1 MKNAFPYTFR
11 LATLNDLETL
21 VTHRFEMFSDMGMGE
36 KMDIAAM
43 RKAFI
48 PWVKAQ
54 MEAGTY
60 LTFLAE
66 QDGQVVAGAALM
78 LVNWP
83 PGHLDASP
91 MRGYLLNVYTHP
103 EHRRKGLAR
112 MLVDQVM
119 DECRRRKIK
128 ALSLHAS
135 EHGRP
140 MYEKLGFQNTNEM
153 RIILGAET

>member
-1 MKNAFPYTFR
+1 MTDHFPYTFR
-11 LATLNDLETL
+11 LAHLNDLETL
-21 VTHRFEMFSDMGMGE
+21 AHHRYEMFSDMGLKGKVDLE
-36 KMDIAAM
+36 AM
-43 RKAFI
+43 REAFI

-54 MEAGTY
+54 MEAETY

-66 QDGQVVAGAALM
+66 KDGQVVAGAALM

-83 PGHLDASP
+83 PGHLDANP

-103 EHRRKGLAR
+103 EHRKKGLAR
-112 MLVDQVM
+112 MLVEQVM

-135 EHGRP
+135 EYGRP
-140 MYEKLGFQNTNEM
+140 LYQKLGFENTNEM
-153 RIILGAET
+153 RIQLGD